1 MVEIGGVVNCS
12 HWTLV
17 LAGTGK
23 LWMVIFWF
31 RVVLL
36 AGGEERG
43 EGFLQPG
50 MRTILY
56 LGSCCPPLWHG
67 ATRLKYSRNLG
78 DIKVY
83 YMCFR
88 LPSKD
93 IKRTMENHSFQSRL
107 HGLSVVLVT
116 FNNARSTVHHSTSLL
131 R

>member
-12 HWTLV
+12 HWTPV

-56 LGSCCPPLWHG
+56 LGSCCPRLWHG
-67 ATRLKYSRNLG
+67 ATRLKYSRNLS

-83 YMCFR
+83 SFLLQLYMFKT
-88 LPSKD
+88 SKQRH
-93 IKRTMENHSFQSRL
+93 KK
-107 HGLSVVLVT
+107 
-116 FNNARSTVHHSTSLL
+116 NNEKP
-131 R
+131 

>member
-1 MVEIGGVVNCS
+1 MVDIGGVVKCS
-12 HWTLV
+12 HYWTLV

-43 EGFLQPG
+43 EGFLQG
-50 MRTILY
+50 ISTILY
-56 LGSCCPPLWHG
+56 FGSCGPRLWHG

-93 IKRTMENHSFQSRL
+93 IKRTMEIIAFRADSMGYLWCWL
-107 HGLSVVLVT
+107 HLTMLGAQYTVVL
-116 FNNARSTVHHSTSLL
+116 FC
-131 R
+131 